1 VASPVIARTT
11 RAIAAGAIA
20 LALMER
26 PLDMKFVDKGS
37 DQGGYHG

>member
-1 VASPVIARTT
+1 VACPFIAGTT

-37 DQGGYHG
+37 DPGGDPG